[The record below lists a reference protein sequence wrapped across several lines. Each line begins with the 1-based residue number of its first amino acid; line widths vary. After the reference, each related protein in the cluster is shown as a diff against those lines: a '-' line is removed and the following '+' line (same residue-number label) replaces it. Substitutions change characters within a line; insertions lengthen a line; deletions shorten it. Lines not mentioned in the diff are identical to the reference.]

1 MKIIHSLFV
10 VFLSA
15 IFLSS
20 CTEQKEMSS
29 VNPVNWQKRSAEL
42 LANDSLTKA
51 KSYLGIYSE
60 IYSTSEHN
68 THDLT
73 VTVSLRNTSAEDFIY
88 LTKAAYYST
97 SGELIRTYFD
107 YPIFIKPLETVDIII
122 EESDNTGGTGANFI
136 IDWLDDPELTD
147 PIFEAIMISTR
158 GQQGLSFTTQ
168 GKRIQ

>member
-1 MKIIHSLFV
+1 MKVIKSLSLSF
-10 VFLSA
+10 FLVLL
-15 IFLSS
+15 ICS
-20 CTEQKEMSS
+20 CEQQKEMSS
-29 VNPVNWQKRSAEL
+29 INPINWKKRSATIPVD
-42 LANDSLTKA
+42 DSLTEA
-51 KSYLGIYSE
+51 RTYLGIYSE

-73 VTVSLRNTSAEDFIY
+73 VTVSMRNTSDKDSIY

-122 EESDNTGGTGANFI
+122 EESDDTGGTGANFI
-136 IDWLDDPELTD
+136 FDWLNNNALTD

-168 GKRIQ
+168 GKRIK